1 MKKNI
6 WITIIVIAA
15 VVVFF
20 LYERASGLFNA
31 QLEAPNPP
39 AVVKAVP
46 ENWLAAQQKRRAE
59 IAAHLRKHEEDYD
72 HFANFPVSKTDGIP
86 LIILKLL
93 PKVAPEFWGDEENFL
108 SVMGLFHDERLKGY
122 PFPRGIGFTGLGRK
136 DEMGAIDY
144 ASFTCGGCHIGRV
157 RHEDG
162 SFEYLDGGV
171 NSAFNV
177 IGYRWRI
184 VNTLN
189 KIYGDET
196 DADKKKQLVIK
207 SFLDALETTH
217 NNDPHYFYNNYTH
230 YDNTR
235 GIRYFDADYEAQ
247 QIALFKE
254 TADKTIPTFVDHQEK
269 VYEGWKIIA
278 KKFYPNIEDRIAL
291 GFAGMEDA
299 IGFNA
304 ATAYMGLKDSKLTSL
319 FAGLAL
325 PRSHGV
331 TDIMVVWDQ
340 DSRNPRW
347 NEDETNLI
355 NGGGQWNGHIPLPM
369 YKNLAAQVTLG
380 FNNVDPTVSA
390 HSEKLLD
397 KLPPAIY
404 PYDVDIALAKKGQQ
418 LFADN
423 CASCHQPNNGKV
435 YRNIGTDM
443 GRAIVAGTVITVGAQ
458 LSFASDKNCSPTTT
472 VEMYGKPA
480 QPCAE
485 YRGVSLKDKSK
496 FVMTP
501 PKVHNG
507 YNALPLTGLW
517 AQAPYLHN
525 GSVPTLYHLLV
536 PSERPTVFMKSRL
549 DYDKEKVGFSWDASI
564 QLPTDEGEAYIY
576 DTASSPSISNKGHD
590 KDITMDGVTYK
601 LNWSDD
607 KESAMALIEYLKTL

>member
-1 MKKNI
+1 MKKI
-6 WITIIVIAA
+6 ILLAIIVG
-15 VVVFF
+15 VFF
-20 LYERASGLFNA
+20 LYGRASGLFDSRLA
-31 QLEAPNPP
+31 APNPP
-39 AVVKAVP
+39 AVVKSVP
-46 ENWLAAQQKRRAE
+46 DDWPAMQQKRRLE
-59 IAAHLRKHEEDYD
+59 IAAHISKHEEDYD
-72 HFANFPVSKTDGIP
+72 HFANFAVSKTDGIP

-93 PKVAPEFWGDEENFL
+93 PKVAPEFWGDDDNFL
-108 SVMGLFHDERLKGY
+108 SVMGLFNDERLKGY

-136 DEMGAIDY
+136 DKFGAIDY

-157 RHEDG
+157 RLPDG
-162 SFEYLDGGV
+162 NYEYLDGGV

-189 KIYGDET
+189 KIYAGET
-196 DADKKKQLVIK
+196 DPDKKKQLVI
-207 SFLDALETTH
+207 SAFLGALETTH
-217 NNDPHYFYNNYTH
+217 NSDPNYFYNNYLHQDKT
-230 YDNTR
+230 YGAR
-235 GIRYFDADYEAQ
+235 SFDLAYEKK
-247 QIALFKE
+247 QIELFKK
-254 TADKTIPTFVDHQEK
+254 TAVTEISTFVDHQEK
-269 VYEGWKIIA
+269 VYEGWKLIA

-299 IGFNA
+299 IAFNA
-304 ATAYMGLKDSKLTSL
+304 ASGYLGLKDNKSTSL
-319 FAGLAL
+319 LASLAL
-325 PRSHGV
+325 PKTHGI

-347 NEDETNLI
+347 NEDKTRLV

-380 FNNVDPTVSA
+380 FDNVDPAVSA

-404 PYDVDIALAKKGQQ
+404 PFDVNISLAKKGQQ
-418 LFADN
+418 LFERH
-423 CASCHQPNNGKV
+423 CANCHQPNNGKV
-435 YRNIGTDM
+435 YRQMGTDM
-443 GRAIVAGTVITVGAQ
+443 GRADIAGTIITVGAQ
-458 LSFASDKNCSPTTT
+458 LSFSSDKNCSPTTT

-501 PKVHNG
+501 PRVHNG

-536 PSERPTVFMKSRL
+536 PSKRPDVFMKSRL
-549 DYDKEKVGFSWDASI
+549 DYDQGMVGFSWDIGVKLA
-564 QLPTDEGEAYIY
+564 TDEKEAYIY
-576 DTASSPSISNKGHD
+576 DTQSSPSISNKGHD
-590 KDITMDGVTYK
+590 KDITLDGVTYK
-601 LNWSDD
+601 LDWSDD
-607 KESAMALIEYLKTL
+607 KKGVLALLEYLKTL